1 MGTKMEI
8 KRTFSNIE
16 NQIEGLQRLIEKKVI
31 VTLGPSE
38 SKYIPI
44 DVGFDRYEVRTIFI
58 KNDKNNNY
66 VASIYD
72 KQSNGDIVYKSLEE
86 SYTYDIINVPCE
98 DKDGTKSV
106 HLFLENKDNTAADF
120 TVIIKVTNLL

>member
-8 KRTFSNIE
+8 NRTFSSIGT
-16 NQIEGLQRLIEKKVI
+16 QVEGLQRLIEKKVTT
-31 VTLGPSE
+31 TLGPNE
-38 SKYIPI
+38 NKYIPV

-58 KNDKNNNY
+58 QNSNNNKY

-72 KQSNGDIVYKSLEE
+72 KQTNGDIVYKSLEE

-106 HLFLENKDNTAADF
+106 HLFIQNKDNASSDF